1 MRRSITGID
10 HCIVLVR
17 ELDAA
22 RAQYERLGFTVA
34 PRGLHPPDHGTG
46 NHTVMLER
54 EYVEL
59 LGVLAPTPTNEHW
72 RRDLEHGEGLV
83 ALALQTP
90 SADAV
95 VAEMA
100 AVGVALEAP
109 VDWARPVVLP
119 DGVRTQAAFRTAHF
133 PPGIAPG
140 FHVFCCEHRT
150 RHITWRPE
158 LLHHANGAISLV
170 EVIGASADPR
180 ADAATVARLFAAEPS
195 AENDGSFVVETGNS
209 RIRFL
214 TSETLAERFAGT
226 DLSGLR
232 PSGLVALVV
241 ATRSVADAESAL
253 ARGGVRH
260 SRTKDKIVVAPR
272 DACGVLLV
280 LRQG

>member
-17 ELDAA
+17 ELDGA

-54 EYVEL
+54 EYLEL
-59 LGVLAPTPTNEHW
+59 MGVLTPTPANERY
-72 RRDLEHGEGLV
+72 RRSLAERQGLS
-83 ALALQTP
+83 ALALQTT

-100 AVGVALEAP
+100 GDGVALEAP
-109 VDWARPVVLP
+109 ADFARPVVLP
-119 DGVRTQAAFRTAHF
+119 DGIRSQAAFRTAHF
-133 PPGIAPG
+133 PDGVAPG

-158 LLHHANGAISLV
+158 LLHHANGAVGLD
-170 EVIGASADPR
+170 EVLAAAEDPR
-180 ADAATVARLFAAEPS
+180 ADAARVARLFATEP
-195 AENDGSFVVETGNS
+195 AADGAGSLVVETGNS
-209 RIRFL
+209 AIRFQ
-214 TSETLAERFAGT
+214 TPQTLGERFDGV
-226 DLSGLR
+226 DLSALR
-232 PSGLVALVV
+232 PRGLAGLVLR
-241 ATRSVADAESAL
+241 TRSLDDAASAL
-253 ARGGVRH
+253 AHGGIRA
-260 SRTKDKIVVAPR
+260 SRTREGVVVAPR

-280 LRQG
+280 LRED